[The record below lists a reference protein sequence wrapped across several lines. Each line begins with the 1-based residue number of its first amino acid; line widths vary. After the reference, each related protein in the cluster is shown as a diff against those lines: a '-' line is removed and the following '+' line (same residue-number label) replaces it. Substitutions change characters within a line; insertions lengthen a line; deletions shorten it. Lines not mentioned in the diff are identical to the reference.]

1 MPKDNMLKDTTTLLS
16 GTVLAQVFTFV
27 ITILLTQYYSPEEFG
42 QMAFF
47 MATALIVIELSGA
60 RYETAIMLP
69 KEHSQAQALLG
80 LTSLLGIGTTI
91 ITGLVVFLSSGLLA
105 QFIETPIVD
114 LLLWLP
120 LAVLLGSQ
128 LQATT
133 TYLNR
138 SSAYKSLAMV
148 KLMQALFQ
156 GSISLLFGILGDWG
170 AMGFLYGYLAGGA
183 VALLVSLIKLL
194 PMLDRSHMHR
204 GAMLA
209 VAKEYSHFPRYS
221 IGSSLLNNVS
231 KQAPVYVLQY
241 FFGAGVVGQFSLS
254 YRMLATPV
262 LLVSNSFSQIFL
274 QRAAHL
280 YAHSKAEFTAL
291 VKNTTRNLFLLGIAP
306 IVFLSFFGA
315 DVFGFI
321 FGDKWLDAGVYTQ
334 YLAPWVLL
342 TFIVVPISLVLD
354 ITGKLKQELVY
365 NISLFAGRTAI
376 LVAAATMLSAAS
388 TVMWF
393 GVASAVFTVVLI
405 AYCWYVAG
413 VFGGRK
419 RSSTNRLS

>member
-1 MPKDNMLKDTTTLLS
+1 MPKDQMLKDTTTLLS

-27 ITILLTQYYSPEEFG
+27 ITLFLTRYYSPEEFG

-47 MATALIVIELSGA
+47 MATALIIIELSGA

-69 KEHSQAQALLG
+69 KEHSQAQAVLG
-80 LTSLLGIGTTI
+80 LTSLLGIATAALTA
-91 ITGLVVFLSSGLLA
+91 LVVWLGSGLLTR
-105 QFIETPIVD
+105 FIEAPIVD

-120 LAVLLGSQ
+120 LAVLLGSL
-128 LQATT
+128 LQSTS

-170 AMGFLYGYLAGGA
+170 ALGFLYGYLAGSG
-183 VALLVSLIKLL
+183 VALLVASFSLL

-241 FFGAGVVGQFSLS
+241 FFGAGVVGQFNLS

-274 QRAAHL
+274 QKAASL
-280 YAHSKAEFTAL
+280 YVSGKSQFTAL
-291 VKNTTRNLFLLGIAP
+291 VKTTTRNLFLLGIGP
-306 IVFLSFFGA
+306 ILFLSFFGA
-315 DVFGFI
+315 DVFGYV
-321 FGDKWLDAGVYTQ
+321 FGDKWFDAGVYTQ

-342 TFIVVPISLVLD
+342 TFIVVPISSVLD
-354 ITGKLKQELVY
+354 IAGKLKQELGY
-365 NISLFAGRTAI
+365 NISMFVGRTTI
-376 LVAAATMLSAAS
+376 LVAAASMLSAAS

-393 GVASAVFTVVLI
+393 GIASTAFTAILI

-413 VFGGRK
+413 VFGGK
-419 RSSTNRLS
+419 DQ

>member
-1 MPKDNMLKDTTTLLS
+1 MPKDQMLKDTTTLLS

-27 ITILLTQYYSPEEFG
+27 ITLFLTRYYSPEEFG

-47 MATALIVIELSGA
+47 MATALIIIELSGA

-69 KEHSQAQALLG
+69 KEHSQAQAVLG
-80 LTSLLGIGTTI
+80 LTSLLGIATAALTA
-91 ITGLVVFLSSGLLA
+91 LVVWLGSGLLTR
-105 QFIETPIVD
+105 FIEAPIVE

-120 LAVLLGSQ
+120 LAVLLGSL
-128 LQATT
+128 LQSTS

-170 AMGFLYGYLAGGA
+170 ALGFLYGYLAGSG
-183 VALLVSLIKLL
+183 VALLVASFSLL

-209 VAKEYSHFPRYS
+209 VAREYSHFPRYS

-241 FFGAGVVGQFSLS
+241 FFGAGVVGQFNLS

-280 YAHSKAEFTAL
+280 FAHNKTQFTTL
-291 VKNTTRNLFLLGIAP
+291 VKTTTRNLFLIGILP
-306 IVFLSFFGA
+306 ILFLSFYGA

-365 NISLFAGRTAI
+365 NISLFIGRTAI
-376 LVAAATMLSAAS
+376 LVAAASMLSAAS

-393 GVASAVFTVVLI
+393 GIASTAFTAILI

-413 VFGGRK
+413 VFGGK
-419 RSSTNRLS
+419 DLKGIK